1 MGTHTPNYM
10 CPCPV
15 ASVAGFCL
23 SKFKEEKE
31 MLLVDELMSNR
42 TCINGRWVIAK
53 PCPEPFWWRVKDAI
67 RVIKGQAEA
76 VYFYKQ

>member
-1 MGTHTPNYM
+1 
-10 CPCPV
+10 
-15 ASVAGFCL
+15 
-23 SKFKEEKE
+23 